1 MVSSTAARLR
11 SLRSPLALT
20 LIAASSLAYAPSA
33 RADQVVAEALFN
45 EGQKLMEKKKYA
57 EACLK
62 FGDSQ
67 KEDPSPGTL
76 LNLARCHETDG
87 KPASAWAEYR
97 AAAVLARTRG
107 QADREKAAKDFA
119 DKLEPTLSKLQIDGP
134 KDIPGLE
141 IRRDSAVIG
150 NSSLGLAIPI
160 DPGEHLVEA
169 SAPGYKP
176 WSAKITVGGSKDLQK
191 VLIPA
196 LEKAPEAAVG
206 TPGGPAG
213 PGAAASDQPSAP
225 ASIGSSTQKTAG
237 FVVGGLGVV
246 GLVLGGVFG
255 GLASSKASSAKSD
268 ATLCPN
274 KVCTPAG
281 RDAVNSASGMATIS
295 TIGFIGGGVALAA
308 GAVLILTAGPSTP
321 KKEATARILPDV
333 GPNGGGLTFLGRF

>member
-1 MVSSTAARLR
+1 
-11 SLRSPLALT
+11 
-20 LIAASSLAYAPSA
+20 
-33 RADQVVAEALFN
+33 
-45 EGQKLMEKKKYA
+45 
-57 EACLK
+57 
-62 FGDSQ
+62 
-67 KEDPSPGTL
+67 
-76 LNLARCHETDG
+76 
-87 KPASAWAEYR
+87 
-97 AAAVLARTRG
+97 
-107 QADREKAAKDFA
+107 
-119 DKLEPTLSKLQIDGP
+119 
-134 KDIPGLE
+134 
-141 IRRDSAVIG
+141 
-150 NSSLGLAIPI
+150 
-160 DPGEHLVEA
+160 
-169 SAPGYKP
+169 APGYKP

-196 LEKAPEAAVG
+196 LEKAAESAVG

-213 PGAAASDQPSAP
+213 PGAGVPDQPPAP
-225 ASIGSSTQKTAG
+225 VSGSSTQKTAG

-321 KKEATARILPDV
+321 KKEAATRILPDL
-333 GPNGGGLTFLGRF
+333 GPNGGGLTFVGRF